1 MCMDFYAPRRR
12 QDFLCCSLTGLD
24 RHVDKVF
31 QVGLTRTQSPYLLVV
46 PHFRPSRNIGYI
58 HNPQILIC
66 ATFIC
71 ENPKVAFHSFFLNF
85 LYIFHV
91 GPFKSKEEI
100 TGRGGRNVNQGQF
113 EERSVTICKK
123 IFD

>member
-46 PHFRPSRNIGYI
+46 PHFRPSRNIDYI
-58 HNPQILIC
+58 HNPQVLIC

-71 ENPKVAFHSFFLNF
+71 ENPKGAFHSFFL
-85 LYIFHV
+85 IFYTYSMLDL
-91 GPFKSKEEI
+91 SKVRKESLAEGVE
-100 TGRGGRNVNQGQF
+100 TSTRASLRRGL
-113 EERSVTICKK
+113 
-123 IFD
+123 